1 MGNLAARIS
10 PMLHLTRLATAFAV
24 VGNVWFVILWTRGV
38 AEEHA
43 VTASV
48 LINTPLWQLLIGG
61 GVVGVG
67 LYAFATAL
75 NDTLDLRRDRALHPD
90 RPLPSGQLSL
100 DGAVRVV
107 AGSLILAMLGS
118 IPLGDTPVLMALAVA
133 FAAVV
138 FNAAAKYVPSVGLV
152 LLGLIYAA
160 HMLIPNV
167 HLRFLWPVWVAMTHA
182 LVVGALVHRLADR
195 RPRLDPAALL
205 SAATGWLVWSCALGW
220 LQIKR
225 AGSLWP
231 DWVSPYSLVIV
242 IGLALVF
249 AGFVWAKANRRGA
262 TAERSAARL
271 QRYGSLWLPL
281 YAVGW
286 LLGEGL
292 VGAGLILGGLAV
304 AGVIGMTLLREVFS
318 LVDEPP
324 GFRR

>member
-38 AEEHA
+38 PEEHDSA
-43 VTASV
+43 SSV
-48 LINTPLWQLLIGG
+48 LLDTPLWQLLIGG

-75 NDTLDLRRDRALHPD
+75 NDTLDLRRDRALNPD
-90 RPLPSGQLSL
+90 RPLPSGQFSL

-107 AGSLILAMLGS
+107 AGALILAMLGA
-118 IPLGDTPVLMALAVA
+118 ILLGDAPVLMALAVA

-152 LLGLIYAA
+152 LLGLIYAG

-167 HLRFLWPVWVAMTHA
+167 NVRFVWPVWLAMTHA
-182 LVVGALVHRLADR
+182 LIVGALVHRMANR
-195 RPRLDPAALL
+195 RPRLDPAGVL
-205 SAATGWLVWSCALGW
+205 SAAAGWLVWSVALGW
-220 LQIKR
+220 LQVR
-225 AGSLWP
+225 RTGSLWP
-231 DWVSPYSLVIV
+231 EWVSPYSLVFV
-242 IGLALVF
+242 VGLALIF

-262 TAERSAARL
+262 TEARAAARL

-292 VGAGLILGGLAV
+292 VMGGLILGGLAV

-318 LVDEPP
+318 LVEEPP
-324 GFRR
+324 GYRR

>member
-1 MGNLAARIS
+1 MANLAARIS

-24 VGNVWFVILWTRGV
+24 VGNVWFVILWTRGIHD
-38 AEEHA
+38 EHPDA
-43 VTASV
+43 API
-48 LINTPLWQLLIGG
+48 LLNAPLWQLLIGG
-61 GVVGVG
+61 GIVGVG

-100 DGAVRVV
+100 DSAVRIV
-107 AGSLILAMLGS
+107 AGALILAILGA
-118 IPLGDTPVLMALAVA
+118 ILLGDAALLMALAVA

-152 LLGLIYAA
+152 LLGLMYAA
-160 HMLIPNV
+160 HMLIANM
-167 HLRFLWPVWVAMTHA
+167 HLQFLWPVWLAMTHA
-182 LVVGALVHRLADR
+182 LIVAALVHRLADR

-205 SAATGWLVWSCALGW
+205 SAAVGWLFWTATLAW
-220 LQIKR
+220 LQHDR
-225 AGSLWP
+225 TGTLWP
-231 DWVSPYSLVIV
+231 EWVSLNSLAIV
-242 IGLALVF
+242 AGLALIF
-249 AGFVWAKANRRGA
+249 AGFAWAKSNRKGA
-262 TAERSAARL
+262 TAERAAARL

-286 LLGEGL
+286 SLGEGL
-292 VGAGLILGGLAV
+292 IAESIILISLAL

-318 LVDEPP
+318 LVEEPP